1 MRPRAL
7 RVSDAATSVLEV
19 ADDPAIAFEHVSKS
33 YASRSTDGSAG
44 AAVDDLTLAVRP
56 HEVLVL
62 VGPSGCGKSTTLRMA
77 NRLVEPTSG
86 RILLEGEDVTTVD
99 PVGLRRRMG
108 YVIQNVGLFPHRTV
122 AQNVATVP
130 GPGRLGPQAHGRA
143 GRRAARPR
151 RAAPG
156 PVRPPVPARAVR
168 RRAAA
173 RRRRPRAGHR
183 PARCCSWTSRS
194 ARSTRWAGG
203 GCRPSSR
210 GSSAT
215 LGITVMLVTHDI
227 DEAVRM
233 ADRVAVLST
242 GAHIEQLAS
251 PLDIVARPATPA
263 VADLVGRG
271 RTARLLALGR
281 LRARWTWTPASQD
294 GAARRRRRVDA
305 SAPSSATCSPRSSA
319 RDGPRAGARTSD
331 GRVVGS
337 ATPATVVRA
346 LDRLDRARRT
356 TRRTPQDRR
365 RQPPSVRCARDH
377 DDRPTRARHLRR
389 AARARPR
396 RPRPARRAARARH
409 RRRTPSSGTTRP
421 STGARTRTS

>member
-1 MRPRAL
+1 
-7 RVSDAATSVLEV
+7 VV
-19 ADDPAIAFEHVSKS
+19 ADDAAIAFEHVSKS
-33 YASRSTDGSAG
+33 YASDRGGGASG
-44 AAVDDLTLAVRP
+44 AAVDDLSLAVQP

-86 RILLEGEDVTTVD
+86 RIMLEGEDVTTVD

-130 GPGRLGPQAHGRA
+130 GLVGWDRKRTAARVEELLDLVGLAPDRYARRFPHELSGGERQRVGVARA
-143 GRRAARPR
+143 LATDPPVLLMDEPFGAVDPVGRRRLQNEFARIQ
-151 RAAPG
+151 RA
-156 PVRPPVPARAVR
+156 
-168 RRAAA
+168 
-173 RRRRPRAGHR
+173 
-183 PARCCSWTSRS
+183 
-194 ARSTRWAGG
+194 
-203 GCRPSSR
+203 
-210 GSSAT
+210 

-281 LRARWTWTPASQD
+281 LESADLDPVVPEGATGTPLVVGTELGD
-294 GAARRRRRVDA
+294 VLDA
-305 SAPSSATCSPRSSA
+305 LVG
-319 RDGPRAGARTSD
+319 RDGPLPVHDEHGT
-331 GRVVGS
+331 VVGS
-337 ATPATVVRA
+337 ATAATVVRA
-346 LDRLDRARRT
+346 LDRLTEPDEETDAT
-356 TRRTPQDRR
+356 VGD
-365 RQPPSVRCARDH
+365 S
-377 DDRPTRARHLRR
+377 
-389 AARARPR
+389 AAVGTLPR
-396 RPRPARRAARARH
+396 
-409 RRRTPSSGTTRP
+409 
-421 STGARTRTS
+421 